1 MKTLYALIAS
11 TMLAACGSMSSYVH
25 SAALERYVAQDVT
38 ARLSADYPAANTLFV
53 FDGGDPFGKDLG
65 QALREKGFA
74 VADSVPG
81 NTAANRLSVVL
92 DKVDQVAGE
101 LYRVSY
107 TVDGRTTYTR
117 GYLVN
122 SNGNIAPAGSW
133 SRK

>member
-1 MKTLYALIAS
+1 MR
-11 TMLAACGSMSSYVH
+11 
-25 SAALERYVAQDVT
+25 ER
-38 ARLSADYPAANTLFV
+38 
-53 FDGGDPFGKDLG
+53 
-65 QALREKGFA
+65 GFA
-74 VADSVPG
+74 VADSVPA

-122 SNGNIAPAGSW
+122 SNNNIAPAGSW